1 MTAQLKKQPKNA
13 SPNILGA
20 ARAIALREGAGKITI
35 DAVARESGLSKGG
48 VLYNFPTKKAVLAGL
63 LDEMLAEH
71 RERLASVPE
80 GQSSRTLR
88 GHLETVLQAGSTD
101 DDLSMAILA
110 VSASDPN
117 LLDPLR
123 RELSRDV
130 ERIRSDAQ
138 DDTAAIVLL
147 LAIQGLR
154 FQRLL
159 RLADGDDDQQD
170 AVIDRLKDMIDEL
183 E

>member
-48 VLYNFPTKKAVLAGL
+48 GVLYNFPPTKKALLAGL

-80 GQSSRTLR
+80 AEFPHPTRASGNSPASRKHR
-88 GHLETVLQAGSTD
+88 
-101 DDLSMAILA
+101 
-110 VSASDPN
+110 
-117 LLDPLR
+117 
-123 RELSRDV
+123 
-130 ERIRSDAQ
+130 
-138 DDTAAIVLL
+138 
-147 LAIQGLR
+147 
-154 FQRLL
+154 
-159 RLADGDDDQQD
+159 
-170 AVIDRLKDMIDEL
+170 
-183 E
+183 